1 MKKFAHAAAARLSAF
16 AVLLFGLASPLS
28 AQSSDPYLNYLDHV
42 SVDFAH
48 YTAVQ
53 SNIALYYHDFYGNL
67 QPPSDGNSG
76 QFYLFSPKD
85 LHFLSYDSS
94 GFKRQFGAVGAETA
108 WDPDAII
115 FAPSNLSLSTGSEVS
130 YTPRQTS
137 YAPPTN
143 GSDPLYF
150 QPAMITGSRSALY
163 AYDLLR
169 NVREGFFIPSLVTLS
184 TDPAT
189 SPYTPGN
196 ALLATG
202 AYTSLL
208 TTNGGIYA
216 LDSTG
221 NNGQVTPFI
230 TTLGSGS
237 NPSALNV
244 GPDGRLYVLDSGN
257 NRIQK
262 FDLTTGAYL
271 GGFSFPAGIT
281 VSPTSLAISTEGR
294 IYVGDGVGG
303 GFVFSLDGTLLTT
316 FHPPASDP
324 GWVDGGLLDSGGGVG
339 SFLNYDGQ
347 GNVFV
352 YVEGQGVFMYRDPF
366 YNELDHVNL
375 NVLGEVTSGAGN
387 SIVNSL
393 SFEDDRGVLGDRQ
406 ICRLTIVDPMQ
417 VRTGNIY
424 TGAGSTGIIEGGT
437 IVTDGNVTKINKG
450 TLVLNN
456 INTYAGQTIVTA
468 GTLIVNGSIAG
479 EAVVREGAFLGGS
492 GVIGGLATIESGAT
506 LSPGTSLTP
515 GTLPDS
521 GNAFPAGGN
530 LGTLTF
536 ANGLALNDGAI
547 LAFELGATSDLIVV
561 SGGTLSGPSSGKIT
575 VNLTDSGG
583 FTAGTYTLIDATGA
597 TLTSIGATSLDLG
610 TTIAGYDFTFT
621 QNGDLFQLIATASA
635 VPEPAATAATAAFV
649 ALAGA
654 LLRRPR
660 QNRPAHLGQC
670 PEN

>member
-1 MKKFAHAAAARLSAF
+1 MKTCAHATVSRLSAF

-28 AQSSDPYLNYLDHV
+28 AQGSDPYLNYLDHV
-42 SVDFAH
+42 SADFAH
-48 YTAVQ
+48 YTALQ
-53 SNIALYYHDFYGNL
+53 SNIALYYRDLHGNL
-67 QPPSDGNSG
+67 QAPSDGTG
-76 QFYLFSPKD
+76 GEFYLFSPKD
-85 LHFLSYDSS
+85 LHILSYTSS
-94 GFKRQFGAVGAETA
+94 GFKRQYGEVGAETA
-108 WDPDAII
+108 WDPELHI
-115 FAPSNLSLSTGSEVS
+115 FVTSFLSLGPGSEIS
-130 YTPRQTS
+130 YTPRPTP
-137 YAPPTN
+137 YPPPTN
-143 GSDPLYF
+143 GSDPIYF
-150 QPAMITGSRSALY
+150 QAAMITGARSAFY
-163 AYDLLR
+163 GYDMLR
-169 NVREGFFIPSLVTLS
+169 LARQEITTLS

-189 SPYTPGN
+189 PPYTAGN
-196 ALLATG
+196 ALLSTG
-202 AYTSLL
+202 PYSSLL

-230 TTLGSGS
+230 TAQGSGEGQLS

-271 GGFSFPAGIT
+271 DGFSFPAGIT
-281 VSPTSLAISTEGR
+281 VSPTSLAISTEGH

-303 GFVFSLDGTLLTT
+303 GFVFSLAGTLLTT
-316 FHPPASDP
+316 FHPPAADP
-324 GWVDGGLLDSGGGVG
+324 SWVDGGLLDNGGGVG

-352 YVEGQGVFMYRDPF
+352 YVEGKGVFMYRDPS
-366 YNELDHVNL
+366 YNELDYVNL
-375 NVLGEVTSGAGN
+375 NVLGEVTSGPGK

-393 SFEDDRGVLGDRQ
+393 SFDDDRGVLGDRQ

-456 INTYAGQTIVTA
+456 VNTYAGQTIVTA

-479 EAVVREGAFLGGS
+479 EAVVRNGAFLGGS

-506 LSPGTSLTP
+506 LTPGTSLTP

-521 GNAFPAGGN
+521 GNAFPAGSS

-536 ANGLALNDGAI
+536 ADGLTLNDGAI
-547 LAFELGATSDLIVV
+547 LAFELGTTSDRIDVT
-561 SGGTLSGPSSGKIT
+561 GGTLSAAGTII
-575 VNLTDSGG
+575 VNLTDAGG
-583 FTAGTYTLIDATGA
+583 FIAGTYTLIDATGA
-597 TLTSIGATSLDLG
+597 TLSDISATSFVLG
-610 TTIAGYDFTFT
+610 TTLAGYDFTFV
-621 QNGDLFQLIATASA
+621 QNGDLFQLTAIAI
-635 VPEPAATAATAAFV
+635 PEPAAAAALVGGCVLILVAF
-649 ALAGA
+649 
-654 LLRRPR
+654 RRQKR
-660 QNRPAHLGQC
+660 A
-670 PEN
+670 